1 MAPSRQP
8 RVRAPQ
14 LTGRGWLNTPGNAA
28 PDLSGKIVLLD
39 FWTFCCANCL
49 HVLDELR
56 ELEHEFADVLVVVG
70 VHSPKFVHEA
80 DRDALIDACERYE
93 VRHPVLD
100 DPELVTWKAYA
111 VRAWP
116 TLSVIDPD
124 GYIVAQMSGEGHGH
138 GLRALIAELVAE
150 HEAKGTLRRGD
161 SPYTPPEPEPT
172 ELRFPGKVV
181 ALPEGTFLVSDTT
194 HHRVVELAADGETV
208 LRSFGSGKRG
218 FADGKA
224 EEAAFSEPQGL
235 CLPSPGVAFVADSV
249 NHALRAI
256 DLGTGEVTT
265 LAGTGRQWSQGSA
278 TSGPAREVDLS
289 SPWDLALTEDRILI
303 AMAGIHQ
310 LWAYDPATD
319 NVEALAGTT
328 NEGLVDGPMTEAW
341 FSQPSGLTVDAEG
354 RVWIADSESSAL
366 RFIENGEVR
375 TAVGQGLFDF
385 GLRDGTADQA
395 LFQHPLGVTALPDG
409 SIAVS
414 DTYNGAIRRYD
425 PATNQVSTLIT
436 GLREPSDAVVVD
448 GDLLVVESAA
458 HRLTR
463 VRLPDEALKVESA
476 AYRTQRPATDVAPGD
491 MALTVVF
498 EPPPGQKLDDR
509 YGPSTQLV
517 VDASPPELLISGAGR
532 DTALE
537 RRLILSD
544 KVESGVLHVS
554 AKAASCDEMPDGA
567 DPAEFF
573 PACHVHQQDWGI
585 PVRIVPGAATRLPL
599 ILRGTS

>member
-1 MAPSRQP
+1 
-8 RVRAPQ
+8 VRAPQ

-100 DPELVTWKAYA
+100 DPELSTWKAYA

-116 TLSVIDPD
+116 TLSVIDPT

-138 GLRALIAELVAE
+138 GLRALIAELSAE

-208 LRSFGSGKRG
+208 LRRFGSGKRG

-224 EEAAFSEPQGL
+224 DEATFSEPQGL
-235 CLPSPGVAFVADSV
+235 CLPSPHVAFVADSV

-256 DLGTGEVTT
+256 NLDTGEVTT
-265 LAGTGRQWSQGSA
+265 LAGTGRQWSQGSV
-278 TSGPAREVDLS
+278 TSGPALEVDLS
-289 SPWDLALTEDRILI
+289 SPWDLALVDGRVLI

-310 LWAYDPATD
+310 LWSYDPYFETVQAI
-319 NVEALAGTT
+319 AGTT
-328 NEGLVDGPMTEAW
+328 NEGLVDGPMAEAW

-366 RFIENGEVR
+366 RFIEDGEVR

-385 GLRDGTADQA
+385 GLRDGDADQA

-425 PATNQVSTLIT
+425 PATNQVSTLTT

-463 VRLPDEALKVESA
+463 VRLPEEALHVESN
-476 AYRTQRPATDVAPGD
+476 AYRTQRPATDVAPGEL
-491 MALTVVF
+491 ALTVVF

-517 VDASPPELLISGAGR
+517 VDASPPELLIGGAGR
-532 DTALE
+532 DSALE

-544 KVESGVLHVS
+544 EVESGVLHVS
-554 AKAASCDEMPDGA
+554 AKAASCDELPEGA

-585 PVRIVPGAATRLPL
+585 PVRLAPGAATRLPL
-599 ILRGTS
+599 ILRGGS